1 MDRALKSDFGTFD
14 NPAKCLFPKY
24 NNFLRVGGFLAKIN
38 LSLYSSLGILKTHIT
53 KPATLN

>member
-1 MDRALKSDFGTFD
+1 MSDFGTFD
-14 NPAKCLFPKY
+14 NPAKCLFSKY
-24 NNFLRVGGFLAKIN
+24 NNFLRVGGFLVKIN